1 MKKVIAA
8 ILAMLMLLQVCT
20 VSFAFESEKLT
31 QAEWDAV
38 YASLKD
44 GNTLPTLNVGADETQ
59 VNLCWHVNKENAQPK
74 VRVSKSADMAD
85 AIEFSGATT
94 PAETETQV
102 VCRVTVTGLEEN
114 TKYFYQYYADNGWSK
129 AYEYETKSFGSH
141 KALVIGDIQIGGQSK
156 DDPTKQ
162 SADGFTWN
170 SVLTEALAK
179 NPDVSYLVSPGDN
192 TSTGKTS
199 SEWQTFL
206 MPENLRS
213 LPVALAIGNHDK
225 KGFAYNY
232 FNNNPNEFYGNYF
245 EGLDRDFWFRH
256 GDVLYLVFDATS
268 PCAADH
274 MAMAKQAVKEN
285 PDAKWRIGIM
295 HQALFAAG
303 YSTLDAETMILLNAV
318 FTPIFDTYDVDL
330 VLTGHSHLQGR
341 SHFMYESSMIGK
353 AESGKIYK
361 NPMGTVYLNSNAIC
375 DQRAFVDETPYIAY
389 AFEKNDVTTYTTLEF
404 EGDTMKIE
412 TRRGDN
418 SELLDS
424 LTIQKDIGHNDNL
437 PHKLIHRFAYKFV
450 EFLGIVY
457 QKIDNIV
464 VAIRGGHF

>member
-1 MKKVIAA
+1 MKKIIAA
-8 ILAMLMLLQVCT
+8 MLAVLMLMQVCT

-31 QAEWDAV
+31 RAEWDAV
-38 YASLKD
+38 YAANKD
-44 GNTLPTLNVGADETQ
+44 GNNLPALNVGSDETQ
-59 VNLCWHVNKENAQPK
+59 VNLCWHADKTTAQPK
-74 VRVSKSADMAD
+74 VRLAKSADMVNAV
-85 AIEFSGATT
+85 EFSGKVTE
-94 PAETETQV
+94 AETETQV
-102 VCRVTVTGLEEN
+102 VCRVTITGLEEN
-114 TKYFYQYYADNGWSK
+114 TQYYYQYYTDNGWSK
-129 AYEYETKSFGSH
+129 AYEYATKSFGNH
-141 KALVIGDIQIGGQSK
+141 KALVIGDIQIGGQSQ
-156 DDPTKQ
+156 DDPEKQ
-162 SADGFTWN
+162 SDDGFLRN
-170 SVLTEALAK
+170 SVLTEALSE
-179 NPDVSYLVSPGDN
+179 NPDISYLVSAGDN

-213 LPVALAIGNHDK
+213 LPTALAIGNHDK

-232 FNNNPNEFYGNYF
+232 FNNNPNEYYGKYF

-274 MAMAKQAVKEN
+274 MAMAKEAVAKN

-295 HQALFAAG
+295 HQALFGPG
-303 YSTLDAETMILLNAV
+303 YSSLDPETMILLNAV

-341 SHFMYESSMIGK
+341 SHFMYESMVIAK
-353 AESGKIYK
+353 AESGKIYS

-375 DQRAFVDETPYIAY
+375 DQGEFIDETSYIAY
-389 AFEKNDVTTYTTLEF
+389 AFEKNDIPTYTTLEF
-404 EGDTMKIE
+404 SDNTMKIE

-424 LTIQKDIGHNDNL
+424 LTINKDAEHRDNL
-437 PHKLIHRFAYKFV
+437 PHKILHRIAYKFV
-450 EFLGIVY
+450 EFVGIVY
-457 QKIDNIV
+457 QKIDNIT